1 MATKGAFDE
10 EGGRGMVWWI
20 PFLLVFGTS
29 LITAMLVTPLARLVA
44 WRVESVDQPGG
55 RRINCRPLPRM
66 GGIAIFCALL
76 ASMALQSI
84 GYRRLG
90 WPVTAP
96 SQSQTDL
103 INYPRV
109 VLSFCLIFLTGI
121 LDDKFELSP
130 RQKLLGQ
137 ILAASVAVSGGPL
150 IDVVV
155 NPLTDDGILLGWL
168 GYPITVCYLVAYA
181 NIFNLIDGM
190 DGLASG
196 IACIAS
202 STMWIVS
209 TMAGHLDAAMLA
221 ITLAGATLGFLRYN
235 FNPASIILG
244 DSGALLIGFAL
255 GTVSLLSVQ
264 RVAGL
269 TSIIVPLVISG
280 IPIIDTF
287 SAIVRRGRA
296 HVSIGQADKG
306 HIHHRLMG
314 EGFNQRQTVLFIYLW
329 TGLLSIGSI
338 VMTQVRVVPRIV
350 IFCMLIVASVLFAM
364 RLHLFR
370 PVLLHHFDPVTGT
383 DELVGPQDDAFEEA
397 AEQFEEEH
405 PLFPRTGE

>member
-1 MATKGAFDE
+1 MG
-10 EGGRGMVWWI
+10 WWV
-20 PFLLVFGTS
+20 PFVVLFSTALVIA
-29 LITAMLVTPLARLVA
+29 LLVTPLARRLA
-44 WRVESVDQPGG
+44 WRLGSVDYPGG
-55 RRINCRPLPRM
+55 RRINCKPLPRM
-66 GGIAIFCALL
+66 GGIAIFCSLIAGTFMQTLGFRVFGWPSVVVGGMRPPGSVNYPALL
-76 ASMALQSI
+76 
-84 GYRRLG
+84 LG
-90 WPVTAP
+90 
-96 SQSQTDL
+96 
-103 INYPRV
+103 
-109 VLSFCLIFLTGI
+109 FCIVFLTGL
-121 LDDKFELSP
+121 LDDYLELNP
-130 RQKLLGQ
+130 KQKLLGQ
-137 ILAASVAVSGGPL
+137 SLAAVIAVSGGL
-150 IDVVV
+150 MIDVVV
-155 NPLTDDGILLGWL
+155 NPFTNDGIYLGWAAW
-168 GYPITVCYLVAYA
+168 PITVCYLVAYA

-190 DGLASG
+190 DGLSAG

-202 STMWIVS
+202 ITMWVVS
-209 TMAGHLDAAMLA
+209 TMAGHLDAAALS
-221 ITLAGATLGFLRYN
+221 IVLAGATLGFLRYN

-306 HIHHRLMG
+306 HIHHRLLD

-338 VMTQVRVVPRIV
+338 VMTQVGVAPRIA
-350 IFCMLIVASVLFAM
+350 IFCFLIVASVLFAM

-370 PVLLHHFDPVTGT
+370 PVLLHHYNPETGR
-383 DELVGPQDDAFEEA
+383 DELVGPQDEAFEEE
-397 AEQFEEEH
+397 AERFEEEH
-405 PLFPRTGE
+405 PIFPHVGE